1 MQDWLVEGKIES
13 TQVVASRA
21 SCVQNRVVKRL
32 QRASGQAD
40 QRSRV
45 QEVDPGGPT
54 QQTQEEQ
61 QEQQQEQSSKQTIAV
76 VRTGHGGCGLA
87 VSMQRVVRL
96 QHCLALADVRC
107 WSISDGVAGRGPPW
121 RRRIGIGTDGV
132 GPFGGS
138 DGRFGPS
145 GWRLWGVWQRRQ
157 QALAGCGRLWQAVA
171 GCSRRLGAEG
181 RRSGTIGR
189 VSG

>member
-54 QQTQEEQ
+54 QQTQEQ
-61 QEQQQEQSSKQTIAV
+61 QDEPKQQRQQSPAV
-76 VRTGHGGCGLA
+76 VRTGCGLA

-96 QHCLALADVRC
+96 QQVLGAGRRPR
-107 WSISDGVAGRGPPW
+107 WGPSDGVDGRGPAGEAPHW
-121 RRRIGIGTDGV
+121 DWHRRR
-132 GPFGGS
+132 GPVQ
-138 DGRFGPS
+138 
-145 GWRLWGVWQRRQ
+145 WK
-157 QALAGCGRLWQAVA
+157 
-171 GCSRRLGAEG
+171 
-181 RRSGTIGR
+181 
-189 VSG
+189 